1 MSKRKFAWVAA
12 LMFTPLAANA
22 ASLLGNWNLSV
33 SDSVPTLGGFT
44 GVMDFQSQSPAG
56 DISGTFT
63 ALTQTSDWTG
73 CSALPCS
80 WDWSGTVTGG
90 GSGIDIYGVGS
101 YEYLGNLS
109 SNGEMLTGTYQGP
122 TGPGVTPTDFG
133 TWTASRVPEP
143 ATLWLFGI
151 GLAALRLLG
160 RRRRA

>member
-1 MSKRKFAWVAA
+1 MSGGPEIDVDA
-12 LMFTPLAANA
+12 LYTRMRHLDGNRAKPLIVNRTLWLARV
-22 ASLLGNWNLSV
+22 LLL
-33 SDSVPTLGGFT
+33 
-44 GVMDFQSQSPAG
+44 PAG
-56 DISGTFT
+56 EISGTFT

-109 SNGEMLTGTYQGP
+109 SNGEMLTGTYEGP